1 MKTLLAID
9 DDLGIQKQLKWSLTD
24 YEVVFAE
31 DRNSALQQVR
41 RYEPAVVTLDLGLP
55 PDPTNASEGMA
66 CLTEILQHN
75 PDTKVIVIT
84 GSTDTEHALQAVAL
98 GAYDYYQKPID
109 VDVLNV
115 IVARAFKL
123 SELEAEN
130 RVLKSANYKSQDII
144 GNSESILKACRMVE
158 KIAPTEIT
166 TLLLGESGTGK
177 EVFARSIH
185 KQSPRATK
193 PFVAINCASI
203 PDNLLESE
211 LFGYEKGAF
220 TGAHKTTLGKI
231 ETANGGTLMLDEIGD
246 MPLALQAK
254 MLRFLQERVI
264 ERVGGRNEIEVDV
277 RVVCATHRNLAEMV
291 AEQSFREDLFYRVS
305 EITLNIPPLRNR
317 GQDIVVIA
325 KSLLQKFNQEFNT
338 NIQGFT
344 EDAINAMLGHRWP
357 GNIRELQNKLKSAVI
372 MADNKFISAE
382 DLGLI
387 VDHNA
392 SSPLLTLRKVREQA
406 ETQAIRHAYNL
417 SNGNLSKTADVLG
430 VTRPTLYAL
439 IDKYKMLDLRAPDS
453 DNQNQVSPDQL
464 A

>member
-264 ERVGGRNEIEVDV
+264 ERVGGRSEIEVDV

-439 IDKYKMLDLRAPDS
+439 IDKYKMLDLRAPDP